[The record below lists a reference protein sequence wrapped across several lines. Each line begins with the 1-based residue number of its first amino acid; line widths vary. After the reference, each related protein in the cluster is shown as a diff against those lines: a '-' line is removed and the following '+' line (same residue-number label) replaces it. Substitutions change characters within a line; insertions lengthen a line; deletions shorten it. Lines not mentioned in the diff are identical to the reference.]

1 MPIERVPIT
10 IVEPRLER
18 VGRPVRDELYA
29 PRNAAIHQWRNAVAA
44 HDRTGPSTPGAQP
57 PRPVAV
63 ITVRGEDGRQMP
75 RRVLSKDGDFDVQI
89 VGAPR
94 LSRVGRTLHYAYAV
108 IGDDAGYVLDL
119 NLDTWDW
126 TIADAPAALRATA
139 S

>member
-1 MPIERVPIT
+1 
-10 IVEPRLER
+10 
-18 VGRPVRDELYA
+18 
-29 PRNAAIHQWRNAVAA
+29 
-44 HDRTGPSTPGAQP
+44 
-57 PRPVAV
+57 
-63 ITVRGEDGRQMP
+63 MP

-108 IGDDAGYVLDL
+108 TGGGAGYVLDL

-126 TIADAPAALRATA
+126 TIADASAALRATA